1 MIRRFLG
8 AFFFLLAVVLQ
19 CHAEESIDRF
29 ISRVNVNT
37 DASLDVVEDIS
48 VIAEGRQI
56 RRGILRDFPTEYK
69 KPDGSRYRVG
79 FKVTEVLRNGQ
90 SVNWA
95 EESIGNGV
103 RVRIGDAAKL
113 LQPGVHTFT
122 IKYHVTRVIG
132 FFDTYDELY
141 WNVTG
146 SEWTFPI
153 REAYF
158 YITLPQ
164 GAVISKHALFT
175 GQFGDT
181 GTNAQIEKV
190 EGNDFSAGTTQ
201 GLQSGEGFTVA
212 VAWQKGV
219 VQPPSQSANLRNW
232 IGDNAAYGI
241 LAATLLA
248 ALAYFFTAWSK
259 VGRDPPGGPIV
270 PLFKPPEGLGP
281 AGTRYVWKQ
290 AADNQAFAA
299 ALVNLAV
306 KGRVKINNNGDA
318 YSVTRVA
325 DSGPALTV
333 SETALFNALPTSTL
347 VLENE
352 NYRRVN
358 TARNLLFG
366 ALADEFKDTM
376 FVKNFGWFAIGALF
390 SVVGLVLSGLSVP
403 GQDGQVLLFAGV
415 FAAIWWGVL
424 LSVAYGAI
432 QGLFSSRGFFGVM
445 GSVFRLLFLVPFALG
460 GIGVPLLTI
469 FQSGASQSMVMYVL
483 AAAVLG
489 IVNVVFLKL
498 MPAPTP
504 AGRRVLDQIEG
515 FRMYL
520 ATAEEKRLDALNP
533 PEKTPELFE
542 RYLPYAMALDCE
554 NEWNNKFT
562 AVLAAAAAAGA
573 TAPVW
578 YGGSSSGWSS
588 GGFARDLSSGL
599 ASSVSAAASPPGSVS
614 GTGGGSSGGGGFSGG
629 GGGGGGGSGW

>member
-1 MIRRFLG
+1 MFCRFLG
-8 AFFFLLAVVLQ
+8 ALFFLLVIAVQ
-19 CHAEESIDRF
+19 GHAEESIDRF
-29 ISRVNVNT
+29 ISRVTVNA

-48 VIAEGRQI
+48 VIAEGHQI
-56 RRGILRDFPTEYK
+56 KRGILRDFPTDYK

-79 FKVTEVLRNGQ
+79 FKVTDVLRNGQ

-95 EESIGNGV
+95 VESIGNGV
-103 RVRIGDAAKL
+103 RVRIGDAGVL

-122 IKYHVTRVIG
+122 IKYRVTRVVG

-146 SEWTFPI
+146 NEWTFPI
-153 REAYF
+153 REAYS
-158 YITLPQ
+158 YVMLPQ
-164 GAVISKHALFT
+164 GAVINKHTLFT
-175 GQFGDT
+175 GRFGDS
-181 GTNAQIEKV
+181 GADAQVDKA
-190 EGNDFSAGTTQ
+190 EGNEFSAGTSRV
-201 GLQSGEGFTVA
+201 LQVGEGFTVA
-212 VAWQKGV
+212 VAWQKGI
-219 VQPPSQSANLRNW
+219 VQPPSQSTNLTNW
-232 IGDNAAYGI
+232 FSDNAGYGI
-241 LAATLLA
+241 LGATLLGVLTYFL
-248 ALAYFFTAWSK
+248 LAWNK

-290 AADNQAFAA
+290 TADNQAFAA

-306 KGRVKINNNGDA
+306 KGRVKINNNDDT
-318 YSVTRVA
+318 YSVSRLSST
-325 DSGPALTV
+325 GPALTM
-333 SETALFNALPTSTL
+333 SETALYNALPTTPL

-352 NYRRVN
+352 NHRRVN
-358 TARNLLFG
+358 TARNQLFG
-366 ALADEFKDTM
+366 SLTEEFKGTM
-376 FVKNFGWFAIGALF
+376 FVKNFGWFAIGALL
-390 SVVGLVLSGLSVP
+390 SVAGLVLSGLSIP
-403 GQDGQVLLFAGV
+403 GEDGKVLLFAGL

-424 LSVAYGAI
+424 LTVAYGAI
-432 QGLFSSRGFFGVM
+432 QGLFSSRGVLGVI
-445 GSVFRLLFLVPFALG
+445 GSLFRLLFLVPFALG

-469 FQSGASQSMVMYVL
+469 FQNGTSQSMVMYVL
-483 AAAVLG
+483 SAAVLG

-504 AGRRVLDQIEG
+504 AGRKVLDQIEG

-554 NEWNNKFT
+554 NEWNNKFK

-573 TAPVW
+573 TAPIW
-578 YGGSSSGWSS
+578 YGGGSNGWSS

-614 GTGGGSSGGGGFSGG
+614 GTGGSSGGGGGFSGG